1 MSIENCKAAEAVAAE
16 GTAAEDAA
24 AEVVAAEGA
33 APEQLAAEGLAPE
46 GAAAEAPLVS
56 VAIPVYNVRR
66 YLQQCMESLIAQ
78 TYKNLEIIIVDDGS
92 TDGSGRICDQYAEKD
107 DRVRVIHSPNGGIAS
122 ARNLGLEN
130 AKGQFISFID
140 SDDWIEPHAV
150 ETLVRTA
157 QLTGSA
163 IIDARS
169 CAEYVGK
176 TVHHSAGAK
185 YSYTYCGLDILPA
198 FAEGWIDN
206 VVWNKLY
213 RAECFDRV
221 RFPEGRA
228 YEDIAVVWKLMKD
241 QADSG
246 GSVTALSDELFHYR
260 VRKSSLSHGWSLK
273 NVRDGWIAYSRKFEA
288 MPEFKEP
295 LEECFRPIKRMWM
308 SFSGYTKEEKAEARK
323 TVREMHEFSKK
334 HFARVMKGNYSKL
347 TKLTCLLSQSKSRPA
362 MWVGYYAN
370 KLSQR
375 VRGRKNRMFE

>member
-1 MSIENCKAAEAVAAE
+1 MSKDISKAA
-16 GTAAEDAA
+16 GS
-24 AEVVAAEGA
+24 
-33 APEQLAAEGLAPE
+33 LAAEGLAAE
-46 GAAAEAPLVS
+46 HLAAGSLAAEAPLVS
-56 VAIPVYNVRR
+56 VVIPVYNVRR
-66 YLQQCMESLIAQ
+66 YLQQCLESAIAQ
-78 TYKNLEIIIVDDGS
+78 TYRNLEIIIIDDGS
-92 TDGSGRICDQYAEKD
+92 TDGSGSICDQYAERD
-107 DRVRVIHSPNGGIAS
+107 GRIHVIHSTNRGLAS

-130 AKGQFISFID
+130 AQGQLISFLD

-169 CAEYVGK
+169 CAEYIGK

-185 YSYTYCGLDILPA
+185 YCYTYRGQDILPA

-213 RAECFDRV
+213 RAECFDRI
-221 RFPEGRA
+221 RFPEGRD

-241 QADSG
+241 QAGNG

-273 NVRDGWIAYSRKFEA
+273 SIRDGWIAYSSKFEA
-288 MPEFKEP
+288 MPDFKEP

-334 HFARVMKGNYSKL
+334 HFSKVMKGNYSKL

-362 MWVGYYAN
+362 MWIGYYAN
-370 KLSQR
+370 KLSQK
-375 VRGRKNRMFE
+375 VRGRENRMFE